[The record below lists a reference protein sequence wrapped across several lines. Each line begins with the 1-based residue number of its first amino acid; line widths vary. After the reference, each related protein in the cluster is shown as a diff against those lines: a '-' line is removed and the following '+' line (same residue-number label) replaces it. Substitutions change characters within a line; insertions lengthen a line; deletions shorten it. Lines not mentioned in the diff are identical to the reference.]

1 LGAEDSLLLLHHHEY
16 TMAAPE
22 WEVSVL
28 EKGRI
33 TIPRELRTRLN
44 LSKGD
49 KVRFRLQEGKIYLLV
64 PKGDLD
70 AVESSR
76 GILRGVEP
84 ELGIEELGDAI
95 LDAFTP
101 RLGEEA
107 EE

>member
-1 LGAEDSLLLLHHHEY
+1 MTEDTLLLIHQSKY
-16 TMAAPE
+16 TMAALD
-22 WEVSVL
+22 WEVRVL

-33 TIPRELRTRLN
+33 TIPRELRARLN

-49 KVRFRLQEGKIYLLV
+49 RVRFRLEEGKITLLV
-64 PKGDLD
+64 TEGGLD

-84 ELGIEELGDAI
+84 ELTVEELGDAI
-95 LDAFTP
+95 LGASGP

-107 EE
+107 KE

>member
-1 LGAEDSLLLLHHHEY
+1 MTEDTLLLIHQSKY
-16 TMAAPE
+16 TMAALD
-22 WEVSVL
+22 WEVRVL

-33 TIPRELRTRLN
+33 TIPRELRVRLS

-49 KVRFRLQEGKIYLLV
+49 RVRFRLDEGRISLLIPKIE
-64 PKGDLD
+64 PD

-84 ELGIEELGDAI
+84 ELTVEELGDAI
-95 LDAFTP
+95 LSASGP

-107 EE
+107 KE